1 MRKLVMIGAGVAG
14 LSAAA
19 FVAGAAWSQSA
30 PKTCTDAYSACKSKH
45 NLIKE
50 CEAEKQ
56 WCDKTGTFADPKTKA
71 TLSGLQKK

>member
-1 MRKLVMIGAGVAG
+1 MPKFVVIGAGVAW
-14 LSAAA
+14 LSAGA
-19 FVAGAAWSQSA
+19 FVTGAAWSQST

-45 NLIKE
+45 NLTKE

-71 TLSGLQKK
+71 ALTGLQKK